1 MPPLLGRPVASEV
14 YSKSYPIPASF
25 NVTRPPFRAAPARA
39 GEYNALVRLDS
50 PRNPRVKGW
59 SELKSRKGRNEQ
71 GLFLVEGAREAA
83 RALAAGLTP
92 AAWLVWP
99 ERAGAEETE
108 LLAGA
113 PVYELSEAAMRRV
126 SYRQNPPALI
136 GVFERPARRLEDLPP
151 RPRRVLV
158 AVEIE
163 KPGNLGAML
172 RSADASGTDAVLVVG
187 DAVDPEN
194 PNVIRASTGAVF
206 ALPLA
211 VVKHEEALE
220 WLRQNGL
227 QIAAASP
234 AANTVYWE
242 ANLAR
247 PTALAIGAEDRGLP
261 PVWLEAADLRLR
273 IPMEGRVD
281 SLNASVSAALL
292 LYEALR
298 QQSSRAS

>member
-1 MPPLLGRPVASEV
+1 MQ
-14 YSKSYPIPASF
+14 IQ
-25 NVTRPPFRAAPARA
+25 
-39 GEYNALVRLDS
+39 S
-50 PRNPRVKGW
+50 PRNPKVKSW
-59 SELKSRKGRNEQ
+59 SELKDRKGRDEQ

-83 RALAAGLTP
+83 RALEAGLVP
-92 AAWLVWP
+92 SAWLVWP
-99 ERAGAEETE
+99 ERAGAEEAE

-136 GVFERPARRLEDLPP
+136 GVFERPARRIEDLPS

-206 ALPLA
+206 GLPLA
-211 VVKHEEALE
+211 VVGHEEARR
-220 WLRQNGL
+220 WLKARGL
-227 QIAAASP
+227 QLAATSP
-234 AANTVYWE
+234 AAERVYWE
-242 ANLAR
+242 ADLAR
-247 PTALAIGAEDRGLP
+247 PTALVVGAEDRGLP
-261 PVWLEAADLRLR
+261 AGWLEAADLRLR
-273 IPMEGRVD
+273 IPMEGHAD
-281 SLNASVSAALL
+281 SLNASVSAALV
-292 LYEALR
+292 LYEMLR
-298 QQSSRAS
+298 QQSN

>member
-1 MPPLLGRPVASEV
+1 MRITSA
-14 YSKSYPIPASF
+14 
-25 NVTRPPFRAAPARA
+25 
-39 GEYNALVRLDS
+39 
-50 PRNPRVKGW
+50 RNPRVKGW
-59 SELKSRKGRNEQ
+59 AELKTRRGRREQ

-83 RALAAGLTP
+83 RALAAGLIP
-92 AAWLVWP
+92 SAWLVWP

-113 PVYELSEAAMRRV
+113 PVYELSEAAMRKV
-126 SYRQNPPALI
+126 SYRENPPALI

-211 VVKHEEALE
+211 VVGHEEARR
-220 WLRQNGL
+220 WLKARGL
-227 QIAAASP
+227 QLAATSP
-234 AANTVYWE
+234 TAERVYWE
-242 ANLAR
+242 ADLAR
-247 PTALAIGAEDRGLP
+247 PTALVVGAEDRGLP
-261 PVWLEAADLRLR
+261 AGWLEAADVRLR

-281 SLNASVSAALL
+281 SLNASVSAALV
-292 LYEALR
+292 LYEMLR
-298 QQSSRAS
+298 QQSN

>member
-1 MPPLLGRPVASEV
+1 MRISSTANE
-14 YSKSYPIPASF
+14 KIKAW
-25 NVTRPPFRAAPARA
+25 AR
-39 GEYNALVRLDS
+39 
-50 PRNPRVKGW
+50 
-59 SELKSRKGRNEQ
+59 LKTRKGRREQ

-83 RALAAGLTP
+83 RALAAGLEP
-92 AAWLVWP
+92 RAWLVWP
-99 ERAGAEETE
+99 ERAGAEEMA
-108 LLAGA
+108 LLADA

-126 SYRQNPPALI
+126 SYRENPPALI
-136 GVFERPARRLEDLPP
+136 GVFSRPERRIADLPE

-172 RSADASGTDAVLVVG
+172 RSADASGADAVLVVG
-187 DAVDPEN
+187 EAVDPEN

-211 VVKHEEALE
+211 VAGHQQALA
-220 WLRQNGL
+220 WLRDRGL

-234 AANTVYWE
+234 AARRVYWE
-242 ANLAR
+242 ADLR
-247 PTALAIGAEDRGLP
+247 PPTALVVGAEDRGLP
-261 PVWLEAADLRLR
+261 PDWLEAADLQLR
-273 IPMEGRVD
+273 IPMEGSAD

-298 QQSSRAS
+298 QQSSPPA